1 MAALLLPCVIVAP
14 SSDQA
19 ATFVAKVAGY
29 EALLTFGAA
38 ELVQG
43 AGAFAVVHLPIQDEW
58 YFVVSF
64 DAVRSIPK
72 YAAKLTKQIE
82 QLPGAPKVEWV
93 RAFTRRFQ
101 RLLGFG
107 DVAATQQNLKAACD
121 QEDTAEVIA
130 IAPEA
135 AAFIKARASD
145 LS

>member
-1 MAALLLPCVIVAP
+1 MADSLPPCVIVAP
-14 SSDQA
+14 GGDQA

-107 DVAATQQNLKAACD
+107 DVAATQPDLKAACD

-130 IAPEA
+130 IGPEA